1 VKTVINLSDEKEDIP
16 VYLAYNGQG
25 EKKDEERITPLKV
38 WEAAVNGRMDHIV
51 ALIGSRIKVIKDAM
65 KKFALYEPLR
75 GQALS
80 DIEKVR
86 MLTGFKNRKELR
98 ESVRSLLE
106 RVVILS
112 GGSIEGSKIKVG
124 GYLSL

>member
-1 VKTVINLSDEKEDIP
+1 MKDQLSHFHSIETNRNR
-16 VYLAYNGQG
+16 NG
-25 EKKDEERITPLKV
+25 
-38 WEAAVNGRMDHIV
+38 
-51 ALIGSRIKVIKDAM
+51 ALNR
-65 KKFALYEPLR
+65 P
-75 GQALS
+75 LS

-124 GYLSL
+124 NYLSL